1 MHGESPGQRGD
12 QQQQAGNDDAI
23 VARQRVRQSRDLD
36 LIGLSA
42 AGAS

>member
-12 QQQQAGNDDAI
+12 QQQQARNDDAI
-23 VARQRVRQSRDLD
+23 VARDAPAEPGSGV
-36 LIGLSA
+36 IGLSA